1 MLSSRLVSAIAL
13 IIIGAVIGIG
23 VDRYWQQQGDA
34 IGPLTEGET
43 ALEHAGKHADP
54 DYVCPMHADVVSKD
68 PGSCPVC
75 GMDLVER
82 KPVSAKETALQHAQ
96 KHLDPDYVCPMHP
109 DVVSKEPGSC
119 PVCGMDLV
127 EREPVMQ
134 SAQAGE
140 MMPAVTVTPEF
151 IHNFGVRT
159 AIVERG
165 PVSRRIIAI
174 GRVSRMPLPKENDA
188 PPGLAGTITDLSD
201 KDIGDTV
208 EKGEWLYRVD
218 APAWRSLQQ
227 AYLDAIEAEDE
238 DQRKQ
243 LRLRMQSLGMD
254 IATLAQLERGGRIR
268 QMLEITAPVK
278 GNIVEWRAAVG
289 DTVEAGTRVVTLGG
303 LNRVPVIIS
312 LFEGQGAWIDRG
324 QRVVFRVPTMPGTE
338 FVGVVDRT
346 DREINFSTRTL
357 PVYAGFFTSDPRL
370 RYGMLVEAEIHASE
384 RNNVLRIPREAL
396 IRTGEGDR
404 VIVARGNGRFQP
416 VSVVTGIESGET
428 VEIVS
433 GLEQGQEVVVS
444 GQFLIDSESSLTA
457 NFQRMEMGAGQ

>member
-1 MLSSRLVSAIAL
+1 MRTSKLVSITVL
-13 IIIGAVIGIG
+13 IIFGATIGIG
-23 VDRYWQQQGDA
+23 IDRYWLMQGKTN
-34 IGPLTEGET
+34 IVMPEGGT
-43 ALEHAGKHADP
+43 ALEHARKHVDP
-54 DYVCPMHADVVSKD
+54 DYVCPMHA
-68 PGSCPVC
+68 
-75 GMDLVER
+75 
-82 KPVSAKETALQHAQ
+82 
-96 KHLDPDYVCPMHP
+96 

-127 EREPVMQ
+127 EREPVQGETALEHARRHLDPDYVCPMHSDVVSKEPGSCPMCGMDLVERKPVMQ

-140 MMPAVTVTPEF
+140 MMPVVTVTPEF

-159 AIVERG
+159 EIVERG

-188 PPGLAGTITDLSD
+188 PPGLAGTVTNLSD
-201 KDIGDTV
+201 KDIGDSV
-208 EKGEWLYRVD
+208 EKGEWLYGVD

-243 LRLRMQSLGMD
+243 LRQRLQSLGMD
-254 IATLAQLERGGRIR
+254 NATLSQLERGGRIR
-268 QMLEITAPVK
+268 QMLDITAPVK
-278 GNIVEWRAAVG
+278 GTIIEWRVAAG

-303 LNRVPVIIS
+303 MNRVPVIIS

-338 FVGVVDRT
+338 FVGTVDRT

-370 RYGMLVEAEIHASE
+370 RYGMLVETEIHTSV
-384 RNNVLRIPREAL
+384 RKNVLRIPREAL

-404 VIVARGNGRFQP
+404 VIVALGAGRFQP
-416 VSVVTGIESGET
+416 VTVVTGIESGEFME
-428 VEIVS
+428 VLS
-433 GLEQGQEVVVS
+433 GLEEGDQVVVS
-444 GQFLIDSESSLTA
+444 GQFLIDSESSLA
-457 NFQRMEMGAGQ
+457 ASFQRMETGDAQ

>member
-1 MLSSRLVSAIAL
+1 MLASRLVLPTVLVIAGIAIGIAL
-13 IIIGAVIGIG
+13 
-23 VDRYWQQQGDA
+23 DRHWLTQGDA
-34 IGPLTEGET
+34 NRPISESET
-43 ALEHAGKHADP
+43 ALEHAREHADP

-82 KPVSAKETALQHAQ
+82 KPIPAENALEHARR
-96 KHLDPDYVCPMHP
+96 HLDPDYVCPMHP
-109 DVVSKEPGSC
+109 DVVSKESGSC
-119 PVCGMDLV
+119 PVCGMYLV

-134 SAQAGE
+134 AAQAGE
-140 MMPAVTVTPEF
+140 MMPAVTVTPAF

-159 AIVERG
+159 ATVERG
-165 PVSRRIIAI
+165 SVSRRIVAI

-188 PPGLAGTITDLSD
+188 LPGLPGTVAELSD
-201 KDIGDTV
+201 KGIGDPV
-208 EKGEWLYRVD
+208 EKGEWLYSVD

-238 DQRKQ
+238 VQRKQ
-243 LRLRMQSLGMD
+243 LRQRLQSLGMD
-254 IATLAQLERGGRIR
+254 NATLSQLERGGRIR
-268 QMLEITAPVK
+268 QMFDITAPVK
-278 GNIVEWRAAVG
+278 GTINEWRAAAG
-289 DTVEAGTRVVTLGG
+289 DTVDTGTRVVTLGG
-303 LNRVPVIIS
+303 VNRVPVIIS

-338 FVGVVDRT
+338 FVGTVDRT

-370 RYGMLVEAEIHASE
+370 RYGMLVETEIHTSDRE
-384 RNNVLRIPREAL
+384 NVLRIPREAL

-404 VIVARGNGRFQP
+404 VIVALGDGRFQP
-416 VSVVTGIESGET
+416 VTVVTGIESGEYME
-428 VEIVS
+428 VLS
-433 GLEQGQEVVVS
+433 GLEEGDRVVVS

-457 NFQRMEMGAGQ
+457 NFQRMEMGTGQ

>member
-23 VDRYWQQQGDA
+23 VDRYLLAPDDGVM
-34 IGPLTEGET
+34 PMPESET
-43 ALEHAGKHADP
+43 ALEHARKHADP
-54 DYVCPMHADVVSKD
+54 DYVCPMHS
-68 PGSCPVC
+68 
-75 GMDLVER
+75 
-82 KPVSAKETALQHAQ
+82 
-96 KHLDPDYVCPMHP
+96 
-109 DVVSKEPGSC
+109 DVVSKEPGGC

-127 EREPVMQ
+127 EREPVVESGTGMDRLP
-134 SAQAGE
+134 E
-140 MMPAVTVTPEF
+140 VTVTPEF

-159 AIVERG
+159 ATVNRG
-165 PVSRRIIAI
+165 PVSRRIIAL
-174 GRVSRMPLPKENDA
+174 GRVSRMPLPKVTDIA
-188 PPGLAGTITDLSD
+188 PGLPGTITRISD
-201 KDIGDTV
+201 KALGDSV
-208 EKGEWLYRVD
+208 DKGEWLYSID
-218 APAWRSLQQ
+218 APQWRSLQQ

-243 LRLRMQSLGMD
+243 LRQRLQSLGMSD
-254 IATLAQLERGGRIR
+254 AIFAQLEQRGQIR
-268 QMLEITAPVK
+268 QVLDITASVD
-278 GNIVEWRAAVG
+278 GTIMEWRATEN
-289 DTVEAGTRVVTLGG
+289 DKVEAGSRVITLGG
-303 LNRVPVIIS
+303 VNRVPVIIS

-324 QRVVFRVPTMPGTE
+324 QRVVFKVPTMPGTE
-338 FVGVVDRT
+338 FIGKVDRT

-370 RYGMLVEAEIHASE
+370 RYGMLVETEIHASE

-416 VSVVTGIESGET
+416 VSVVTGIESGDHM
-428 VEIVS
+428 EIVS

-457 NFQRMEMGAGQ
+457 NFQRMEMGTGQ